1 MTVNFS
7 QAVAAYTR
15 VADKAVAGATDAGPP
30 SAGQNFSDLLARTVD
45 DTIGAGRAA
54 ESAGVQAIANNADLN
69 DIVTAVTNAEV
80 TLQTVVAIRDRV
92 IQAYQDII
100 RMPI

>member
-1 MTVNFS
+1 MAVNFS
-7 QAVAAYTR
+7 QAIAAYAAAKSQAGGTAPTVDQTGTSFADL
-15 VADKAVAGATDAGPP
+15 VAQAAQGAVEVGCKGEQISMQAVAN
-30 SAGQNFSDLLARTVD
+30 Q
-45 DTIGAGRAA
+45 
-54 ESAGVQAIANNADLN
+54 ADLN
-69 DIVTAVTNAEV
+69 EIVTAVTNAGV

>member
-7 QAVAAYTR
+7 QAVAAYNRALSKT
-15 VADKAVAGATDAGPP
+15 AEAGSGLDAPQTG
-30 SAGQNFSDLLARTVD
+30 ANFSDLLAKTLN
-45 DTIGAGRAA
+45 GAV
-54 ESAGVQAIANNADLN
+54 EAGHQSEQVSLQAIANKADLN
-69 DIVTAVTNAEV
+69 EIVTAVTSAEV

>member
-1 MTVNFS
+1 MTVILSKAVDAYNQAVSKAAETGPGGGSEGPSFAELVS
-7 QAVAAYTR
+7 GALRDSVGAARQGEQISLQAVAN
-15 VADKAVAGATDAGPP
+15 
-30 SAGQNFSDLLARTVD
+30 Q
-45 DTIGAGRAA
+45 
-54 ESAGVQAIANNADLN
+54 ADLN
-69 DIVTAVTNAEV
+69 EVVTAVTNAEV

>member
-7 QAVAAYTR
+7 QAAAAYVRAANQAAAGGTDPR
-15 VADKAVAGATDAGPP
+15 PGPTGQSFAELVERTLGDAV
-30 SAGQNFSDLLARTVD
+30 
-45 DTIGAGRAA
+45 GAGRAA
-54 ESAGVQAIANNADLN
+54 ESASIQAVVGKADLN
-69 DIVTAVTNAEV
+69 DIVTAVTSAEV
-80 TLQTVVAIRDRV
+80 ALETVVAIRDRV